1 MTKRAA
7 PTKKYL
13 ERAKAFAEAIDL
25 ATAVRK
31 AALGPKADLGMSR
44 FEKKMKTKAL
54 EPEPAF
60 AKLASL
66 KYLEAA
72 FFTYWNESPE
82 PHVKTFWREVAK
94 RGLPFH
100 RRDWAKE
107 ALARGRITSQ
117 VEYEVVTDATG
128 DDRFSSA
135 EKAKLDSMLGAYGR
149 AASKTR
155 VR

>member
-44 FEKKMKTKAL
+44 FEKKMETKAL

-72 FFTYWNESPE
+72 FFTYWNESP
-82 PHVKTFWREVAK
+82 VTSTSRRSGARWRSANFRSIVETGWRRRSHAA
-94 RGLPFH
+94 GL
-100 RRDWAKE
+100 R
-107 ALARGRITSQ
+107 ARSNTKS
-117 VEYEVVTDATG
+117 
-128 DDRFSSA
+128 
-135 EKAKLDSMLGAYGR
+135 
-149 AASKTR
+149 
-155 VR
+155 